1 LLPILVLGLLAG
13 ALGGCGGDDE
23 VTTVTT
29 TITTQVTTTAPTTT
43 AETTTSA
50 TTTAATTTTAP
61 TTTQQQPQ
69 VETVRIEVVGGKPE
83 GGIVRPTVERGQRV
97 VLVVHSDTAD
107 EVHLHGY
114 DLSVDVAA
122 GGTARLPFVADTP
135 GRFEVELENL
145 GVQLAEITVT

>member
-1 LLPILVLGLLAG
+1 LIPVLALGLLAG

-29 TITTQVTTTAPTTT
+29 TITTQVTTTAPATTT
-43 AETTTSA
+43 AETTTTA
-50 TTTAATTTTAP
+50 TTTAATTTTP

-97 VLVVHSDTAD
+97 VLVIHSDTAD

-114 DLSVDVAA
+114 DISVDVAA